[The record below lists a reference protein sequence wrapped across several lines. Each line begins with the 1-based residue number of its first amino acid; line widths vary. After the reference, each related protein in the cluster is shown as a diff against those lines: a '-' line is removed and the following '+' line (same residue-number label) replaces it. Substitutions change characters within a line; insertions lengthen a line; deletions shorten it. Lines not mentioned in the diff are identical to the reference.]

1 MFNSKRIDEL
11 EMQVSFFSG
20 IGVFLVLREM
30 FCWYFKINKR
40 VKLLSD
46 IKDELIEA
54 NKVFIVNKMKDQL

>member
-1 MFNSKRIDEL
+1 MTPEQIF
-11 EMQVSFFSG
+11 G
-20 IGVFLVLREM
+20 IVFATLVVFLLMREL

-54 NKVFIVNKMKDQL
+54 NKVFIVNKMEDQL

>member
-1 MFNSKRIDEL
+1 MASP
-11 EMQVSFFSG
+11 EMVFVSAVAG